1 LDRQHEPGIKK
12 RVMSKATWQTDITC
26 TMLYAPNRNIFDFRI
41 SMMMKRLFSTL
52 LLQFIIISCFCQ
64 TRTSTNTTGEII
76 NGHPA
81 WIMQGNIYEVNVR
94 QYTQEGTLNAFAK
107 HLDRLKEMGVQTVWF
122 MPINPIS
129 KVDRKGSLGSY
140 YAVSDYTA
148 FNPEFGTLADF
159 KKVVQSI
166 HNKGM
171 KVIIDWVP
179 NHTGAD
185 HRWLTEQPDFFVKDS
200 TGKAAMAVDWADTRQ
215 LDYKNPVM
223 QDSMIA
229 AMKYWVS
236 NTDIDGFRCD
246 VAWNVPASFWHKCI
260 PEIKSMKSI
269 FMLAEGDS
277 AYLPESGFDAVYP
290 WHMFKMMEKV
300 AKGER
305 PAFGLDSIKYENDKM
320 YPASTIQMYFTSNH
334 DENSWNNADFGTFP
348 GRVHAPFAVFTQTMA
363 NSVPL
368 IYSGQ
373 EEPVLRALKFFDK
386 DLITFDKL
394 QRAEFYKT
402 LLNLRK
408 RNTALSADA
417 SFKKVSVGDDKAVY
431 AFVREK
437 ENKKVF
443 VILNFSANPQL
454 ITINEKTLFGKPY
467 NVFRGKKESLS
478 SKGLN
483 MPPWGYAV
491 YEYKSY

>member
-1 LDRQHEPGIKK
+1 MKK
-12 RVMSKATWQTDITC
+12 T
-26 TMLYAPNRNIFDFRI
+26 
-41 SMMMKRLFSTL
+41 FSIL
-52 LLQFIIISCFCQ
+52 LLQFVVFSYSFCQ
-64 TRTSTNTTGEII
+64 TKITANAKSEII
-76 NGHPA
+76 KDHPA

-94 QYTQEGTLNAFAK
+94 QYTEEGTLNAFAK

-129 KVDRKGSLGSY
+129 KADRKGSLGSY

-148 FNPEFGTLADF
+148 LNPEFGTIADF
-159 KKVVQSI
+159 KQVVQSI

-215 LDYKNPVM
+215 LNYNNSVM

-236 NTDIDGFRCD
+236 TTDIDGFRCD
-246 VAWNVPASFWHKCI
+246 VAWNVPASFWRKCI
-260 PEIKSMKSI
+260 PQLKNMKSM

-290 WHMFKMMEKV
+290 WHMFKMMEKI

-305 PAFGLDSIKYENDKM
+305 PAFGLDSIKQENDRM
-320 YPASTIQMYFTSNH
+320 YPANTIQMYFTSNH
-334 DENSWNNADFGTFP
+334 DENSWNNADYGTFP
-348 GRVHAPFAVFTQTMA
+348 GSVHEPFAVFTQTMI

-368 IYSGQ
+368 IYGGQ

-386 DLITFDKL
+386 DPMTFDKF
-394 QRAEFYKT
+394 QRAAFYKT

-408 RNTALSADA
+408 RNAALSADA
-417 SFKKVSVGDDKAVY
+417 SFRKVSVGDDKAVY

-437 ENKKVF
+437 GKKKVF
-443 VILNFSANPQL
+443 VVLNLSNNRQS
-454 ITINEKTLFGKPY
+454 ITIKENTLYGNVY
-467 NVFRGKKESLS
+467 NVFKGTKEPLS
-478 SKGLN
+478 SKVWN
-483 MPPWGYAV
+483 MQPWGYAV
-491 YEYKSY
+491 YEYNSD